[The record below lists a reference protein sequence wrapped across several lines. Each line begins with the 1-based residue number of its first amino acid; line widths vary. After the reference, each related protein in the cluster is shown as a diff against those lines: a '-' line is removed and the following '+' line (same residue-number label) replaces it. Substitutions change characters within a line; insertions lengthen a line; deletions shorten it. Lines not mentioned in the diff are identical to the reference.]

1 MKKVIASLLFIVIL
15 TFSVVTV
22 SANETAINQY
32 SFNEIG
38 VDITFEEDNSLTEEQ
53 KARIAEILAYDLT
66 PAETR
71 AWCWLTGHDYQY
83 DYVASVHHRVLEKAP
98 RCEQTNY
105 EVETCSKCDH
115 LEYTV
120 INSYY
125 ITCCPEE

>member
-1 MKKVIASLLFIVIL
+1 MKKFIIFML
-15 TFSVVTV
+15 CLCMMLSMQV
-22 SANETAINQY
+22 SAADRIQVAYEDLGITIYFSDNTHFSAEERQY
-32 SFNEIG
+32 IADGLVYGNIDS
-38 VDITFEEDNSLTEEQ
+38 EDSSTYSL
-53 KARIAEILAYDLT
+53 
-66 PAETR
+66 
-71 AWCWLTGHDYQY
+71 CWLTGHDYQY